1 MNFKKILQHIIN
13 GQSQTSS
20 NRGQS
25 QEYGNQSQIRE
36 SEAKYRN
43 FFQTSRDAV
52 FITTKE
58 GKWIDMNDATVELFG
73 YRNKEELKNTWVQNI
88 YVNPQDRKRHIQKI
102 TEQGFTKD
110 FPVDLVKKDGT
121 IINSLITSVAVK
133 DEEGKVIRFQGTIH
147 DDTHRKQM
155 EETLRE
161 ERNKLKQ
168 ITETSPVAI
177 TMLDKE
183 GNIIFANKM
192 AEKMLGLSRSNF
204 TSRTYDDPDW
214 RITDFEGNPFPTE
227 KLPFIRVKQTGKPVY
242 GIEHAIEK
250 PDGAMVYLLINAAPL
265 FSGSGELKEVI
276 ATMENIT
283 ERKQAEKELQEAKEK
298 AEQSDRL
305 KTAFL
310 ANMSHEIRTPMNG
323 IMGFSKLLREKE
335 LPRDKQ
341 IEYLDIIQSGTRQL
355 LKIINDIVDISKIEA
370 GQLKTEMHYFSLN
383 ETLEELYK
391 IIENELENNGKAQIR
406 LKLYL
411 GLDNEQSH
419 IKSDP
424 ARLRQIMDNL
434 LNNAIK
440 FTEEGS
446 IEFGYELQTDDT
458 LLFFVKDTGMGIP
471 YEQQEQVFERFRQA
485 DESENRGSEGTGLGL
500 TISQKLV
507 EMLGGRIWI
516 NSKKGEGSVFY
527 FSLPYESKRVKAK
540 NGKKN
545 KNKEQLKNVEGAGKT
560 LLIIEDD
567 PTSLEYMKALLKPSG
582 FNLIACMTGNEGYK
596 KFMNH
601 PEIDLILMDVK
612 LPDVD
617 GLEITRKIRSSDY
630 NGRVP
635 IIAQTAYAMTGDASE
650 SLEAGCNDYIS
661 KPIDAKNLQE
671 KINKYI

>member
-1 MNFKKILQHIIN
+1 MNFKKILQHIIR

-20 NRGQS
+20 TRGHFQD
-25 QEYGNQSQIRE
+25 YGNKRQIRE

-58 GKWIDMNDATVELFG
+58 GEWVDMNDATVELFG
-73 YRNKEELKNTWVQNI
+73 YKSKRELKNMKVQNI
-88 YVNPQDRKRHIQKI
+88 YANPRDRISHLQKI
-102 TEQGFTKD
+102 IEQGFTKD
-110 FPVDLVKKDGT
+110 YPVDLVKRDGT
-121 IINSLITSVAVK
+121 IIKALITSVAVK

-147 DDTHRKQM
+147 DDTQRKQM

-168 ITETSPVAI
+168 INETSPVAI

-192 AEKMLGLSRSNF
+192 AENMLGLSRSDF
-204 TSRTYDDPDW
+204 TSRTYDDPNW
-214 RITDFEGNPFPTE
+214 KITDFEGNPFPTE

-250 PDGAMVYLLINAAPL
+250 PDGTMVYLLINAAPL
-265 FSGSGELKEVI
+265 FSGSGDLKEVI

-323 IMGFSKLLREKE
+323 IMGFSKLLRAKE

-341 IEYLDIIQSGTRQL
+341 IEYLDIIQSGTSQL
-355 LKIINDIVDISKIEA
+355 LKIINDIVDISKIES
-370 GQLKTEMHYFSLN
+370 GQLKTEMQYFSLN

-391 IIENELENNGKAQIR
+391 IIENELENNGKDQIR
-406 LKLYL
+406 VKLYL

-434 LNNAIK
+434 LNNSIK

-446 IEFGYELQTDDT
+446 IEFGYELQSDDT
-458 LLFFVKDTGMGIP
+458 LLFFVKDTGVGIP

-485 DESENRGSEGTGLGL
+485 DESENAGNGGTGLGL

-516 NSKKGEGSVFY
+516 TSKENEGSVFY
-527 FSLPYESKRVKAK
+527 FTLPFESKPTKERKEKKEKKKKAQEK
-540 NGKKN
+540 MEGK
-545 KNKEQLKNVEGAGKT
+545 GKT

-582 FNLIACMTGNEGYK
+582 FNLITCTGGNEGYNT
-596 KFMNH
+596 FMKH
-601 PEIDLILMDVK
+601 PEIDLILIDIK
-612 LPDVD
+612 LPDIN

-630 NGRVP
+630 KGKVP
-635 IIAQTAYAMTGDASE
+635 IIAQTAYAMTGDASK
-650 SLEAGCNDYIS
+650 SLEAGCDDYIS
-661 KPIDAKNLQE
+661 KPVDADNLQE
-671 KINKYI
+671 KIKKYI